1 MKLSFA
7 ECDNYSLEYLS
18 FMSTQMNLGYEVS
31 RDCCIKN
38 EEGKKYSSILKIFI
52 ILTRV
57 VGTGGVCFGGER
69 NKIHLEFYHFAG
81 LLNVARPLI
90 LMVCY
95 SPVDPTEFTSI

>member
-1 MKLSFA
+1 MKLSFV

-38 EEGKKYSSILKIFI
+38 EEGKKYMSIVKTSI

-57 VGTGGVCFGGER
+57 VGTGGER
-69 NKIHLEFYHFAG
+69 NKIHLEFHHFAG
-81 LLNVARPLI
+81 LFNVVHHLI
-90 LMVCY
+90 LMVC
-95 SPVDPTEFTSI
+95 

>member
-1 MKLSFA
+1 MKLSFV

-18 FMSTQMNLGYEVS
+18 FMSTQMNLGYEIS

-38 EEGKKYSSILKIFI
+38 EEGKKYMSIVKTSI

-57 VGTGGVCFGGER
+57 VGTGVACFGGER

-81 LLNVARPLI
+81 LLNVVHLLI
-90 LMVCY
+90 LMVC
-95 SPVDPTEFTSI
+95 